1 MNVKLATER
10 SAEPLTPV
18 LADTLD
24 EMFAAD
30 QRLVYMDCALARASG
45 VTKLFEKYGDR
56 VVDCGIQEQN
66 MLGVAAGMSIAG
78 KVPFVHTFSIFIAR
92 RACDQLFL
100 SGSYNKANVKVLASD
115 PGISATTNGGTHMPF
130 EDVSIVRAF
139 PEMTLMDCTDSV
151 MLKSLLHTMANTYG
165 MMYLRFPRKSSVR
178 IYEDGTDFVI
188 GKANLLCE
196 GTDVTIIACGMEVSE
211 ALRAAEQL
219 AKEKISAR
227 VVDMFT
233 IKPLDVEMVLD
244 SARKTGAIVTAEN
257 ANYLGGLGSA
267 VAEVLSENC
276 PIPMERIGVKDL
288 FGEVG
293 NLEYLRKRFELT
305 ADDIAAACRRVIGRK
320 KK

>member
-1 MNVKLATER
+1 MNVKLAAER
-10 SAEPLTPV
+10 RVEPLTPV

-45 VTKLFEKYGDR
+45 VTKLFGKYGAR

-139 PEMTLMDCTDSV
+139 PEMTLMDCTDAV
-151 MLKSLLHTMANTYG
+151 MLKSLLRTMADTYG
-165 MMYLRFPRKSSVR
+165 MMYLRFPRKTSVR
-178 IYEDGTDFVI
+178 IYEDGTDFII
-188 GKANLLCE
+188 GKANLLRE
-196 GTDVTIIACGMEVSE
+196 GTDATIIACGMEVPE
-211 ALRAAEQL
+211 ALKAAEQL
-219 AKEKISAR
+219 AGENISVR

-233 IKPLDVEMVLD
+233 IKPLDVEMVLE
-244 SARKTGAIVTAEN
+244 SAVKTGAIVTAEN
-257 ANYLGGLGSA
+257 ASYLGGLGSA

-276 PIPMERIGVKDL
+276 PTPMERIGVKDR

-293 NLEYLRKRFELT
+293 NLEYLRQRFELT
-305 ADDIAAACRRVIGRK
+305 AGDIAAACRRVIARK
-320 KK
+320 SR

>member
-1 MNVKLATER
+1 
-10 SAEPLTPV
+10 
-18 LADTLD
+18 
-24 EMFAAD
+24 
-30 QRLVYMDCALARASG
+30 
-45 VTKLFEKYGDR
+45 
-56 VVDCGIQEQN
+56 
-66 MLGVAAGMSIAG
+66 
-78 KVPFVHTFSIFIAR
+78 
-92 RACDQLFL
+92 
-100 SGSYNKANVKVLASD
+100 
-115 PGISATTNGGTHMPF
+115 
-130 EDVSIVRAF
+130 
-139 PEMTLMDCTDSV
+139 
-151 MLKSLLHTMANTYG
+151 MANTYG

-305 ADDIAAACRRVIGRK
+305 ADDIAAACRRVIARK

>member
-276 PIPMERIGVKDL
+276 PIPMERIGVKDR

-305 ADDIAAACRRVIGRK
+305 ADDIAAACRRVIARK